1 MAQEICVPFRGNIP
15 AYALGALDPDDAAA
29 LETHLLTCEDCLGE
43 LTDYRAVSVGL
54 LLSTSARMPPAGLRQ
69 RLLARLPSAQRTPT
83 HPHLVWSINKF
94 AFALATILLLT
105 LNLYSFFQIQVLQ
118 REQAELTQQVKAG
131 QAAEALLSYPDSQK
145 LPINAPGLA
154 GTVLLDKDRNVAV
167 LLVRNLPLLKT
178 SQVYQIWLIDP
189 GGKRTSAGVFHPEL
203 NQGLMA
209 ELVVSGQN
217 LSNFTGLGVTVEPGS
232 GSAQPTGPRVFRV
245 DF

>member
-15 AYALGALDPDDAAA
+15 AFALGALDPDDVAVLDA
-29 LETHLLTCEDCLGE
+29 HLRTCEDCRSE
-43 LTDYRAVSVGL
+43 LADYRAVAVGL
-54 LLSTSARMPPAGLRQ
+54 LLSTPTRAPSASLRQ
-69 RLLARLPSAQRTPT
+69 RLQTRLPSAQKKSRPR
-83 HPHLVWSINKF
+83 LAWSMNR
-94 AFALATILLLT
+94 FALALGIFLLMAF
-105 LNLYSFFQIQVLQ
+105 NIFSFFQIQALQ
-118 REQAELTQQVKAG
+118 REQAKLAQQVKAG